1 MKCIAGISDIKD
13 RYDAFIIDIWGVLHD
28 GAKAYPGII
37 DCLRKLQGCKKK
49 VTLLSNSGRRAHVV
63 GTDLCGFGISPDL
76 YTYLVTSGELT
87 HLTFKTNVDSRLQCL
102 GTRYYLFG
110 PEKYGLTEGLNLHR
124 IDDVTRAEF
133 ILTIG
138 VEGNPESTESYE
150 KTLQDF
156 AQRGLKMVCANP
168 DVSVNRN
175 GVLGIGPGALAV
187 YYESLG
193 GQVIYFGK
201 PFKAVY
207 NLCLEKLNGIAP
219 DRIIVVGDSLK
230 TDIAGA
236 NNCGIDNILVGT
248 GIHCR
253 ELTPIPADVQQ
264 ITALCRAED
273 IFPTMVAKG
282 FVW

>member
-1 MKCIAGISDIKD
+1 MKCITGISDIKD

-37 DCLRKLQGCKKK
+37 DCLRKLRGCNKK

-63 GTDLCGFGISPDL
+63 GTDLYDFGIAPDL
-76 YTYLVTSGELT
+76 YTSLVTSGELT
-87 HLTFKTNVDSRLQCL
+87 HLTFKTNVDSRLQRL
-102 GTRYYLFG
+102 GTRYYLLG
-110 PEKYGLTEGLNLHR
+110 PENYGLTEGLNLHR

-150 KTLQDF
+150 KTLKDF
-156 AQRGLKMVCANP
+156 AQRGLTMVCANP

-207 NLCLEKLNGIAP
+207 NLCLEKLHGIAP

-236 NNCGIDNILVGT
+236 NNCGIDTILVGT
-248 GIHCR
+248 GIHWR
-253 ELTPIPADVQQ
+253 ELTTTPADVQQ
-264 ITALCRAED
+264 VTALCRAEG

>member
-1 MKCIAGISDIKD
+1 MKFLKGISAIKD
-13 RYDAFIIDIWGVLHD
+13 CYDAFVTDIWGVLHD
-28 GAKAYPGII
+28 GSKAYPGII
-37 DCLRKLQGCKKK
+37 DCLLKLRGCKKK
-49 VTLLSNSGRRAHVV
+49 VTLLSNSGRRTHIVSS
-63 GTDLCGFGISPDL
+63 DLCRLGIEPEL
-76 YTYLVTSGELT
+76 YTSLVTSGELT
-87 HLTFKTNVDSRLQCL
+87 HFAFKTNLDSRLQRL

-110 PEKYGLTEGLNLHR
+110 SEKYGLTEGLNLQR

-133 ILTIG
+133 ILAIG
-138 VEGNPESTESYE
+138 VERNPGSTEIYE
-150 KTLQDF
+150 NTLQYF
-156 AQRGLKMVCANP
+156 AKRGLIMVCANP
-168 DVSVNRN
+168 DASVNRN

-207 NLCLEKLNGIAP
+207 NLCLEKLYGISP

-230 TDIAGA
+230 TDIEGA

-248 GIHCR
+248 GVHCQ
-253 ELTPIPADVQQ
+253 ELATIPSDVQQ
-264 ITALCRAED
+264 ITTLCHAED
-273 IFPTMVAKG
+273 IFPTMIAKG